1 MPNLQMLEN
10 KLPVAP
16 LKLVVMDSAKELGE
30 EINSYLVEFRK
41 YLQAT
46 FKDMP
51 SWEGYAEDSY
61 LTQADCP
68 RFGTGEAK
76 GIFYESIRG
85 KDLYILVDVCNH
97 SITYTINGYTNHKSP
112 DDHYQD
118 LKRIIAAATGKA
130 HRINV
135 IMPFL
140 YEGRQHKRSNRESL
154 DCAFMLEELYAM
166 GINNFITFD
175 AHDPR
180 VCNAIPL
187 NGFDNYITPYQFIR
201 GLLDKEKDL
210 IIDKDH
216 LVVISPD
223 EGALNRTVFFANVL
237 GVNTGMFYKRR
248 DYTTIVN
255 GKKPIVAH
263 EFLGDSLERK
273 DVIILDDMIS
283 SGESMIDTARQLK
296 EMNANRVFICC
307 TFGLFTN
314 GLRAFDEAYEKGYFE
329 RVITTNLNYLPPEI
343 YDKPYYVQTK
353 MSKFIASIIDFM
365 NHDVSMENVYTP
377 ADKIHKVLDRYNKRL
392 PLDEEESNV

>member
-1 MPNLQMLEN
+1 M
-10 KLPVAP
+10 
-16 LKLVVMDSAKELGE
+16 
-30 EINSYLVEFRK
+30 EFRK

-263 EFLGDSLERK
+263 EFLGDSLEGK

>member
-30 EINSYLVEFRK
+30 EINAYLVEFRRH
-41 YLQAT
+41 LQNT
-46 FKDMP
+46 FQNMP
-51 SWEGYAEDSY
+51 SWEGYAENSY

-85 KDLYILVDVCNH
+85 KDLYILVDICNH
-97 SITYTINGYTNHKSP
+97 SITYTINGHINHKSP

-154 DCAFMLEELYAM
+154 DCAFMLEELYSM

-187 NGFDNYITPYQFIR
+187 HSFDNYITPYQFIR

-255 GKKPIVAH
+255 GKNPIIAH
-263 EFLGDSLERK
+263 EFLGDSLDGK

-296 EMNANRVFICC
+296 EMHANRVFICC

-314 GLRAFDEAYEKGYFE
+314 GLQAFDEAFEKGYFE
-329 RVITTNLNYLPPEI
+329 KILTTNLNYLPPLI
-343 YDKPYYVQTK
+343 YERPYYLQAN

-392 PLDEEESNV
+392 PLDED